1 MKKLTGEQKA
11 LLQLAAEG
19 KIPDCPCA
27 KCNVGMA
34 CCGCP
39 ADTAYKKD
47 MKDYKDNGIMD
58 IAIQLKR
65 AYNLEKEAT
74 RLNSE
79 AFTIRKKYAKLIK
92 F

>member
-1 MKKLTGEQKA
+1 MKKLTLEQKA

-19 KIPDCPCA
+19 KIPDSPCA
-27 KCNVGMA
+27 KCDMGMA

-39 ADTAYKKD
+39 ADTAYRED
-47 MKDYKDNGIMD
+47 MKPYKEAGIMN

-65 AYNLEKEAT
+65 AYNLQKKSDELGAK
-74 RLNSE
+74 
-79 AFTIRKKYAKLIK
+79 AFAIRKKYAKLIK